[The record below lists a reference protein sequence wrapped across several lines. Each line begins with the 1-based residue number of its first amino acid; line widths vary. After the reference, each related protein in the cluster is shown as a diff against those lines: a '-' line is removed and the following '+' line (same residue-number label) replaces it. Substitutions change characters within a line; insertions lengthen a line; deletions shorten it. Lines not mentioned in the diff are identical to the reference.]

1 MLKFVSSHPLC
12 LQILS
17 ITCDNAS
24 PNDVMIDELAG
35 LIKSFPGDANHT
47 RCFNHILS
55 LVAKSIIR
63 QFDLLKAEADE
74 ALSVVE
80 KELFDIAEGID
91 LEEESMAAADQ
102 GVDDEENNDNIDGW
116 VDERKTMSREE
127 RIKLDQ
133 SVLPVRLVL
142 VKVRTKNDITHTNS
156 PDLNMMAYSFAS
168 FCSLSR
174 TQQP

>member
-35 LIKSFPGDANHT
+35 LIKSFLGDANHM

-55 LVAKSIIR
+55 LIAKSIIC
-63 QFDLLKAEADE
+63 QFDLPKAEADE
-74 ALSVVE
+74 ALSVAE
-80 KELFDIAEGID
+80 KELFDIAKGID
-91 LEEESMAAADQ
+91 LEEELMAAADQ
-102 GVDDEENNDNIDGW
+102 GVDDEENDNIDGW

-142 VKVRTKNDITHTNS
+142 VKVRTKNDIIHTNS
-156 PDLNMMAYSFAS
+156 PDLNMTYSFAS
-168 FCSLSR
+168 FRSLSR
-174 TQQP
+174 TQQL